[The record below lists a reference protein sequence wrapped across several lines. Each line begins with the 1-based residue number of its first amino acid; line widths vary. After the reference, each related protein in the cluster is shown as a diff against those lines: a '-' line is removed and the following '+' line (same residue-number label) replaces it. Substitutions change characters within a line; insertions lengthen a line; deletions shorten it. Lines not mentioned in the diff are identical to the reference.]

1 MTPGDCTFFEDRAAF
16 RAWLMANHD
25 RAEVLEMG
33 FYKQASGLP
42 SVTYVEAVEEALCFG
57 WIDGVRHAIDEISFS
72 NRFTPRRRGSN
83 WSAINV
89 KRVEALMAQGL
100 MHEAGQRAFEVR
112 DASAPRP
119 ESRPDSLP
127 PEYVERL
134 QASETAWT
142 FFSAQAPWYQR
153 TCGLWVMDA
162 KREETRERRL
172 TTLIADS
179 EAGRRIKPLAGT

>member
-1 MTPGDCTFFEDRAAF
+1 
-16 RAWLMANHD
+16 
-25 RAEVLEMG
+25 
-33 FYKQASGLP
+33 
-42 SVTYVEAVEEALCFG
+42 
-57 WIDGVRHAIDEISFS
+57 
-72 NRFTPRRRGSN
+72 
-83 WSAINV
+83 
-89 KRVEALMAQGL
+89 

-162 KREETRERRL
+162 KREETRARRL
-172 TTLIADS
+172 ATAI
-179 EAGRRIKPLAGT
+179 EWLAEGKKRNWKYENC